1 MLQNQ
6 MQGRPKDAF
15 NTYRAVGK
23 QLMRRWH
30 KLLRGLEGE
39 DSIVNMAIMLENE
52 WRHGGVL
59 LDEATQFLA
68 EFTGSSLAGPSGA
81 VPQIATYR
89 HYLMPLVRRVYP
101 NLITQQLVG
110 VQPMT
115 GPVAQVFYL
124 KYFYAGMVNA
134 QNPWGTTPTRKGR
147 TTVGTEYANFA
158 GDTWFVDPYYSL
170 QTVFREPLSTG
181 GGTIGAG
188 VVAGAAGTHIATIG
202 TTIPVFNNSTKL
214 YLLLGTAA
222 TYAASMVAGQ
232 SLCLVEVTGWQNGAV
247 ALPLT
252 VTLLAQLNG
261 AAAITNAFT
270 GMIAAGNVFTLNF
283 GAGLYGFILSNVQ
296 AAAATTAG
304 QPYNG
309 MNTVTYDYNQEN
321 RPEMPELSLEI
332 GQAAVEAQTR
342 RLRTTWSVEAS
353 QDMRAMHQIDAEKEL
368 ISVLSAEIAAE
379 IDRETLNN
387 LIVNAGHRRDY
398 NYSHPGIV
406 GGFAVGGGAGMLGY
420 GGAAGLP
427 GAGGAP
433 WFPIMG
439 SGNFDD
445 RNRALFYQAIEMS
458 NDIYRQSLR
467 GKANWIVTS
476 PQIASKLEALSE
488 FEAIATSDQIYNVG
502 IQQSGVLAGKFKLI
516 SDPLFPNDL
525 MLLGYKGPSFMD
537 SGYFYCPYV
546 PLQLTP
552 TLLDTRT
559 FNPTKG
565 IMTRYGK
572 LLVENGERMYGIIK
586 VANLQA
592 VGSSIPAG
600 FPIPVSTTT
609 SGSAMIDGDSDLV

>member
-1 MLQNQ
+1 MQNAI
-6 MQGRPKDAF
+6 QGRPKDAF

-68 EFTGSSLAGPSGA
+68 EFTGSTLAGPSGQ

-124 KYFYAGMVNA
+124 KYFYSGMVNA
-134 QNPWGTTPTRKGR
+134 QNPWGVAATRKGR
-147 TTVGTEYANFA
+147 TVPGTEYANFT
-158 GDTWFVDPYYSL
+158 GDTWQVDPYYSL
-170 QTVFREPLSTG
+170 QTVLREPLSTG
-181 GGTIGAG
+181 AGTIGNG
-188 VVAGAAGTHIATIG
+188 VAAGAAGTHIATIG
-202 TTIPVFNNSTKL
+202 TTIPVFDNSAKL
-214 YLLLGTAA
+214 YLLIGTAA

-232 SLCLVEVTGWQNGAV
+232 SLALIEITGWQNGAV

-252 VTLLAQLNG
+252 VNLLAQLNG

-283 GAGLYGFILSNVQ
+283 GVGAYGFILSNVQ

-309 MNTVTYDYNQEN
+309 MNTITYDYNQEN

-427 GAGGAP
+427 GAGGQP
-433 WFPIMG
+433 WFPMMG

-445 RNRALFYQAIEMS
+445 RNRALFYQTIEMS

-476 PQIASKLEALSE
+476 PQIASKFEALSE

-525 MLLGYKGPSFMD
+525 ILLGYKGPSFMD

-592 VGSSIPAG
+592 VGTTIPAG
-600 FPIPVSTTT
+600 FPIPVSTTI